1 MVHLRERHM
10 NIDDFVNNDKVV
22 FVKVDFYVVNT
33 W

>member
-22 FVKVDFYVVNT
+22 FVKVEFYVVNT